1 MSVKLSSSDILA
13 QFPIAPADMPKIA
26 TTTGRPSYTTITKYR
41 EAIAGQA
48 LAIPS
53 SQTTLGHLALVIST
67 ADFETVNNNVAY
79 VTPVNP
85 GPNLTVAA
93 TATAAQTKEATRLH
107 DIATNNYQVYIN
119 TGTHLRNQ
127 IINSVPDKY
136 ISVLKHRLTH
146 YSNRSPLELLD
157 HLTTT
162 YGSVTSDDLTANY
175 ARMTA
180 QWTPPTPIEALWE
193 QLKEGQEFAT
203 EGAEAIANSQ
213 LMRLAYDNIKNTGLF
228 NDQCRTWRQ
237 KLAADKTYAS
247 LKIYFIECDTDRRQ
261 NETTSGTAGYSANAV
276 RELVH
281 EELATIV
288 ADQPP
293 PTGFTQEHFQ
303 SGDLCQPIQDSANAV
318 TLEDMKALFKTMLAE
333 HGSTTPPPTSDG
345 NRNPRK
351 HLIAQGYD
359 TAGAPITYCWSHG
372 ITKNLKHNSKEC
384 KRKKEGHKDEAT
396 LNNKMGGCTERC
408 KARPRPAEGS
418 A

>member
-13 QFPIAPADMPKIA
+13 QFPITPADMPKIA
-26 TTTGRPSYTTITKYR
+26 TTTSRPSYTSITKFR

-53 SQTTLGHLALVIST
+53 SQTTLGHIALVIST
-67 ADFETVNNNVAY
+67 ADFATVNNNVAY
-79 VTPVNP
+79 VTPINP

-93 TATAAQTKEATRLH
+93 AATAAQTKEATRLH

-119 TGTHLRNQ
+119 TCTHLRNQ
-127 IINSVPDKY
+127 IITSVPDKY

-146 YSNRSPLELLD
+146 YSNRSPLELLE

-162 YGSVTSDDLTANY
+162 YGTVTSDDLTANY

-203 EGAEAIANSQ
+203 EGQEAIANSQ
-213 LMRLAYDNIKNTGLF
+213 LMRLSYDNIKNTGLF
-228 NDQCRTWRQ
+228 NDQCRLWRA
-237 KLAADKTYAS
+237 KATAEKTYAN
-247 LKIYFIECDTDRRQ
+247 LKTYFIECDNDRRQ
-261 NETTSGTAGYSANAV
+261 NDTTSSTAGYANAV

-281 EELATIV
+281 SELASIV
-288 ADQPP
+288 AEQPAP
-293 PTGFTQEHFQ
+293 TQEEIQ
-303 SGDLCQPIQDSANAV
+303 SMCQPTQESANAV
-318 TLEDMKALFKTMLAE
+318 TLEDMKTLFKTMLAE
-333 HGSTTPPPTSDG
+333 HTTATPAAQIPTY
-345 NRNPRK
+345 RNPRQP
-351 HLIAQGYD
+351 LVAQGTD
-359 TAGAPITYCWSHG
+359 TNGTHITYCWSHG
-372 ITKNLKHNSKEC
+372 ITRNLKHNSKDC

-396 LNNKMGGCTERC
+396 LTNKMGGCTERC
-408 KARPRPAEGS
+408 KARAPATDGGRPSGS